1 MTRASKSRERL
12 AQRKSWDSC
21 FFVVVVVVF
30 ILFLFHERNPAGS
43 FSDRLTLGG
52 MRWAIAL
59 NDYFF
64 GEISSIFIGEWIQ
77 RTEENRDYIN
87 TIKIIEFLVAQ

>member
-1 MTRASKSRERL
+1 MTRASKSREQL

-21 FFVVVVVVF
+21 FFVVVVF

-43 FSDRLTLGG
+43 FFWQTYFR
-52 MRWAIAL
+52 RNAIAL
-59 NDYFF
+59 NDYIV
-64 GEISSIFIGEWIQ
+64 GEISIIFIGDWIQ
-77 RTEENRDYIN
+77 PTEENRDYIN